1 MSAGPRPGRG
11 RGCWIPGAGL
21 RPLAPLGAW
30 PLVLALSACAGTP
43 WGDRLSGSFPSPEA
57 PPPASPSQPREA
69 PAPKLNPPPAA
80 VAGPPARPA
89 APSSDPKGPAAPKVP
104 VTSPAPKI
112 APATTTS
119 PAPKPPAPPVPPPS
133 ASPYRVILRLPRA
146 DPSAPAE
153 AVTRALR
160 TAGIPFEVETIE
172 RVQASALV
180 PTVRPAP
187 PPR

>member
-11 RGCWIPGAGL
+11 RGCWIPGRGL
-21 RPLAPLGAW
+21 RRLASLGAW
-30 PLVLALSACAGTP
+30 PPLLVLSACAGTP
-43 WGDRLSGSFPSPEA
+43 WGERLSGSFPPAAA
-57 PPPASPSQPREA
+57 PPPSSPSRTREA
-69 PAPKLNPPPAA
+69 PAPGLNAPPAA
-80 VAGPPARPA
+80 VPARPTPTA
-89 APSSDPKGPAAPKVP
+89 VPLDPKGPSAPKVSTTPP
-104 VTSPAPKI
+104 VPKT

-119 PAPKPPAPPVPPPS
+119 PAPKPPAPPVPPAS
-133 ASPYRVILRLPRA
+133 ASPYRVTLRLTRA

-153 AVTRALR
+153 ALTRALR

-172 RVQASALV
+172 RVQASVLV